1 MKRGKE
7 GILERAVAEWV
18 IKCITVIHLICACF
32 CGHEH
37 KSDDV
42 RGKGFFAQT
51 RREGRAYPTVD
62 L

>member
-1 MKRGKE
+1 
-7 GILERAVAEWV
+7 LEHAVAEWV
-18 IKCITVIHLICACF
+18 IKSLTVRDLITHCF

-42 RGKGFFAQT
+42 RGKEFFAQT
-51 RREGRAYPTVD
+51 RRERRAYPTVD